1 MLANRKTRK
10 DKLNFMPATIKVSDE
25 LLAKLGATAG
35 DFEEKITAHLAKEKT
50 LTEANAELAKAGTEA
65 KEKITALETKL
76 SATPPKAEAFKLSA
90 EDRAAIVSDLKTEA
104 KTAAAQEVSA
114 AIAKA
119 GTGAVGTGKTEDT
132 SGNGDQKP
140 AATDYKGQWDKD
152 ENIRAEFIEFGA
164 YEAFKKAESK
174 YRIKIVGR

>member
-25 LLAKLGATAG
+25 LLTKLGATAG
-35 DFEEKITAHLAKEKT
+35 DFEEKLTAALAKIKT
-50 LTEANAELAKAGTEA
+50 LAEANADLAKAGTEA
-65 KEKITALETKL
+65 KEKIAALEGKI
-76 SATPPKAEAFKLSA
+76 AIPAKVEAFKLSA
-90 EDRAAIVSDLKTEA
+90 EDRAAIVSDLKVEA

-119 GTGAVGTGKTEDT
+119 GAGAVGTGQTQDT
-132 SGNGDQKP
+132 SGNGEQKP
-140 AATDYKGQWDKD
+140 AATDYKGQWEKD